1 MLLRSVEQRSRPTVL
16 DDNKDSKGDTADL
29 YRFQNHAIQKAHTH
43 QCNTAPALSGSP
55 PDPAPPL
62 RRTANRP
69 SCAKWAELA
78 ALPRG
83 CSGASCSMTPYLR
96 PPQERAV
103 SPPPGRGSTGGTG
116 SAGCAG
122 RSGALRVPS
131 AAIEH
136 ASNSSRM
143 LRAIEHTSRYRLGA
157 MTSDKAGAEIKK
169 TVVRLCGRPQPD
181 QLRCSQARSKFFVV
195 GERFVEHLEG
205 PVSGRSCP
213 GWRNWRRK

>member
-1 MLLRSVEQRSRPTVL
+1 M
-16 DDNKDSKGDTADL
+16 
-29 YRFQNHAIQKAHTH
+29 YRFQNNAIQKAHTH
-43 QCNTAPALSGSP
+43 QCNTAPALSGLP

-83 CSGASCSMTPYLR
+83 CSGASWSMTPYLR
-96 PPQERAV
+96 TPQGRAV

-131 AAIEH
+131 AGIEQ
-136 ASNSSRM
+136 ASISPQRCGLVNTRRDTFASAPD
-143 LRAIEHTSRYRLGA
+143 LRQSG
-157 MTSDKAGAEIKK
+157 
-169 TVVRLCGRPQPD
+169 GRNPRHCRAVQKPRPH
-181 QLRCSQARSKFFVV
+181 QL
-195 GERFVEHLEG
+195 
-205 PVSGRSCP
+205 GRSEA
-213 GWRNWRRK
+213 R